1 MFPCNTSAKYNM
13 KADVYVSSLTTNQY
27 TGASQKT
34 WTLLKSID
42 CSVRGTLRKGVGDNS
57 AIANTV
63 DQMEKYSESLKMRT
77 RQILNTDYRIA
88 NVRNRSGAIWKE
100 GDDVGQFGNGVN
112 GTTVFEVTGTV
123 PIVGVD
129 GSVLE
134 YEITLLRQ
142 DIQKLPPPT
151 TTPAP

>member
-63 DQMEKYSESLKMRT
+63 DQMEKYSES
-77 RQILNTDYRIA
+77 
-88 NVRNRSGAIWKE
+88 S
-100 GDDVGQFGNGVN
+100 
-112 GTTVFEVTGTV
+112 
-123 PIVGVD
+123 
-129 GSVLE
+129 
-134 YEITLLRQ
+134 
-142 DIQKLPPPT
+142 PPT